1 VGGKIYPL
9 RTGHV
14 IRRMRLCAVA
24 KNAMSMVGYPV
35 KDVRPMTERERE
47 SLFTKYIYITYAYQ
61 LLQWQ
66 AASEVISPS

>member
-1 VGGKIYPL
+1 MWGVKFIPYAV

-47 SLFTKYIYITYAYQ
+47 FIYQVHIHNICISIITMAGCQ
-61 LLQWQ
+61 
-66 AASEVISPS
+66 